1 MTASAEGLTALE
13 ERLARSSLA
22 SVVRRD
28 HPLAPHTTYRVGGP
42 ARIFLPVASR
52 AELDLLAACLAGSA
66 VPVLVVGRGS
76 NLLVAD
82 TGFDGL
88 ALTLTG
94 ELAGFGVTGATV
106 RTGGGA
112 ALPAVARRTVAKGL
126 SGFEWAVGVPGSVG
140 GAVRMNAGGHG
151 SDMAAVLDSAVI
163 TDLRHGGS
171 ITVAGT
177 DLGLGYRTS
186 NLASHQVVVEAEL
199 RLAPGD
205 SDRGRAMLAEVVRW
219 RRVNQPGGQ
228 NSGSVFTNPAGD
240 SAGRLIE
247 TAGAK
252 GLRIGTARVSVRHAN
267 FIQSEGAGS
276 AVDIMAVMTEVRRR
290 VAETHGI
297 DLVAET
303 RCIGFDPDD
312 LS

>member
-52 AELDLLAACLAGSA
+52 AELDLLAACLAGSV

-106 RTGGGA
+106 RTGGRCGIA
-112 ALPAVARRTVAKGL
+112 GGGPQNRGR
-126 SGFEWAVGVPGSVG
+126 GFERVRMGRG
-140 GAVRMNAGGHG
+140 GARIGG
-151 SDMAAVLDSAVI
+151 
-163 TDLRHGGS
+163 
-171 ITVAGT
+171 
-177 DLGLGYRTS
+177 
-186 NLASHQVVVEAEL
+186 
-199 RLAPGD
+199 
-205 SDRGRAMLAEVVRW
+205 RGRAYE
-219 RRVNQPGGQ
+219 
-228 NSGSVFTNPAGD
+228 
-240 SAGRLIE
+240 
-247 TAGAK
+247 
-252 GLRIGTARVSVRHAN
+252 
-267 FIQSEGAGS
+267 
-276 AVDIMAVMTEVRRR
+276 RRR
-290 VAETHGI
+290 PR
-297 DLVAET
+297 L
-303 RCIGFDPDD
+303 
-312 LS
+312 